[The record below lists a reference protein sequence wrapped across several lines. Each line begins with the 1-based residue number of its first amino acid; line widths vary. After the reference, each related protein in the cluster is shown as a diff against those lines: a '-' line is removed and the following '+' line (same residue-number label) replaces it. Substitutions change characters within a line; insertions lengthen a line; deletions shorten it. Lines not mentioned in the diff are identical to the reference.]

1 MSERKLRIAIL
12 SAHSCPVGDLGA
24 KDTGGMS
31 VYIRELARE
40 LGKLGHTVDVY
51 TRIHDPADPLEESM
65 GENARLIHV
74 KAGKK
79 ATIRKIDVYRSLH
92 EFIQNLETY
101 WAENRKQYDIVFSH
115 YWISALVGQYLQKKY
130 GIPYIS
136 MYHTLGAIKNAIG
149 IGEGES
155 DLRISSERV
164 TIADSRRI
172 VVATEKEKREM
183 ELYYTAE
190 PDKVSVIPC
199 GVNMDLF
206 HPYDKEMSRRHLGLG
221 AGKIMLFVG
230 RIDPLKGI
238 SRLLESL
245 PLIKDREDVRLIV
258 IGGDSGSKDEIEKLQ
273 TQATALG
280 IADKVTFQGIVKQDV
295 LPYYY
300 SAADVCVVPSYYESF
315 GLVPLEALACGTP
328 VVATDV
334 GDLKNIIRQGDT
346 GYIIRDNT
354 PEAIANAVS
363 LVLESASGDAESPLA
378 VRASITRF
386 NWANIADDVAREM
399 YRVVGDCSAR
409 TLKPCSSCHQHDG

>member
-1 MSERKLRIAIL
+1 MLERKLRIAIL

-40 LGKLGHTVDVY
+40 LGKLGHTVDVF
-51 TRIHDPADPLEESM
+51 TRIHDPADPLEEPM
-65 GENARLIHV
+65 GENARLIHL

-101 WAENRKQYDIVFSH
+101 WAEHHRSYDIVYCH
-115 YWISALVGQYLQKKY
+115 YWISALVGQYLQRKY
-130 GIPYIS
+130 GVPFIT

-149 IGEGES
+149 IGDGEPE
-155 DLRISSERV
+155 LRVNLERV
-164 TIADSRRI
+164 TIAASRRI
-172 VVATEKEKREM
+172 IVATEKEKQEIM
-183 ELYYTAE
+183 LYYGAE
-190 PDKVSVIPC
+190 SEKISVIPC
-199 GVNMDLF
+199 GVNMELF
-206 HPYDKEMSRRHLGLG
+206 RPFDKESARQRLGLG
-221 AGKIMLFVG
+221 AEKVMLFVG

-238 SRLLESL
+238 DRLLESI
-245 PLIKDREDVRLIV
+245 PLIKGHDNLHLIV
-258 IGGDSGSKDEIEKLQ
+258 IGGDAGSKEEIEKLHN
-273 TQATALG
+273 QAVSLG
-280 IADKVTFQGIVKQDV
+280 IDDKVTFRGIIKQEV

-300 SAADVCVVPSYYESF
+300 SASDVCVVPSYYESF

-346 GYIIRDNT
+346 GYVIRDNS

-363 LVLESASGDAESPLA
+363 LVLESVPGDVESPFA
-378 VRASITRF
+378 VRASVTRF
-386 NWANIADDVAREM
+386 DWSHIAGNVAQEM
-399 YRVVGDCSAR
+399 YGVLSEQSFC
-409 TLKPCSSCHQHDG
+409 TLKPCSSCHGV